1 DEFFTAHGLSEDGHV
16 HDDHPFKIVGILE
29 KSGSIV
35 DNLILCNLE
44 SVWDVHGLHHSDHEH
59 DHNHDHEHAPA
70 DTGGH
75 THEQHDHTPD
85 HSPNSSGPAH
95 HPHEEHQHNHD
106 EHEHDHDHEHEQDQL
121 VAEKPRDTFVKSI
134 GADML
139 EDRGEEVTALLI
151 KYSSPAALGVL
162 PRLVNESTD
171 MQAASPAIESTR
183 LFSLLGVGL
192 DSLAVLA
199 YIIMFIAGLSVFISL
214 YNAMKKRKYDLA
226 IMRSMGASKTKLFS
240 LVLVEG
246 VVITLIGGIVGL
258 LLGHAALYAISQQ
271 TSESADFME
280 AFRIHQ
286 QELFIVLAACLLGVL
301 A

>member
-1 DEFFTAHGLSEDGHV
+1 
-16 HDDHPFKIVGILE
+16 
-29 KSGSIV
+29 
-35 DNLILCNLE
+35 LILCNLE
-44 SVWDVHGLHHSDHEH
+44 SVWDVHGLAHG
-59 DHNHDHEHAPA
+59 NA
-70 DTGGH
+70 DE
-75 THEQHDHTPD
+75 HEQ
-85 HSPNSSGPAH
+85 G
-95 HPHEEHQHNHD
+95 D
-106 EHEHDHDHEHEQDQL
+106 EHEHTAHEHGEHHDHDTINTAASTDENDGHTTEEI
-121 VAEKPRDTFVKSI
+121 VAERPRDVFVKSI

-139 EDRGEEVTALLI
+139 EDRGEEVTALLV
-151 KYSSPAALGVL
+151 KYSSPAAMGVL

-246 VVITLIGGIVGL
+246 VVITLIGGI
-258 LLGHAALYAISQQ
+258 
-271 TSESADFME
+271 
-280 AFRIHQ
+280 
-286 QELFIVLAACLLGVL
+286 
-301 A
+301 